1 MSEPVS
7 LVMGGL
13 GLASLFNAWVC
24 YFKNVEVGM
33 QASSDFHTTVVEIG
47 VLQLRFTC
55 WGQAVNV
62 NVPEKPREEY
72 EEKLLAG
79 PMNQIR
85 DIFARVEN
93 VSQQT
98 ANGDEI
104 AVYDIMDDLKLRPR
118 NLVTKLRDIAKSRE
132 SKTS

>member
-1 MSEPVS
+1 MVELVS

-13 GLASLFNAWVC
+13 GLASLFNTCVY
-24 YFKNVEVGM
+24 YFKNVKIGM
-33 QASSDFHTTVVEIG
+33 QASSDFQTTVVEIG
-47 VLQLRFTC
+47 VLQRRFTR

-62 NVPEKPREEY
+62 NVPEKPREESD
-72 EEKLLAG
+72 EKLLAG
-79 PMNQIR
+79 LKNQIR
-85 DIFARVEN
+85 DIFARAEN

-104 AVYDIMDDLKLRPR
+104 AVYDITDDLELRPR